1 MKNDHF
7 SNHQHFEGIDYAFRP
22 ESYWDVAADPLGA
35 ILVNV
40 KGTRRRQMIRD
51 YWDAGA
57 VDDLQQGLLLDC
69 LGEEDRTGLGKIHP
83 SFMGGEYLP
92 DYEEGEVEIARI
104 ELESTTADVI
114 SIRVKKEGERIAY
127 LIVDEYETEFNIL
140 PTHSDKPLT
149 LSELVRL
156 IDGAMEEGSL
166 GLYYTQMNYEEGE
179 RSIEWLDQMR
189 HFTRVESVFYPQLN
203 LHYEKL
209 LDLWY
214 EEKKAK
220 LLSRFPGARTE

>member
-1 MKNDHF
+1 MNTKR
-7 SNHQHFEGIDYAFRP
+7 FEGINYTFRP
-22 ESYWDVAADPLGA
+22 ESYWDVSDPLQA

-51 YWDAGA
+51 YWEAGA
-57 VDDLQQGLLLDC
+57 IAELEKGLLRDNLT
-69 LGEEDRTGLGKIHP
+69 EEDRVGLGKIHP

-92 DYEEGEVEIARI
+92 DYAEGEVEIARI

-127 LIVDEYETEFNIL
+127 SIVDEYETEFNIL

-166 GLYYTQMNYEEGE
+166 GLYYTQMNYEGGE

-203 LHYEKL
+203 RHYEKL
-209 LDLWY
+209 LSFWY
-214 EEKKAK
+214 ENEKAK
-220 LLSRFPGARTE
+220 LLGREHRLDTIN

>member
-1 MKNDHF
+1 MNTKR
-7 SNHQHFEGIDYAFRP
+7 FEGINYVFRP
-22 ESYWDVAADPLGA
+22 ESYWHVSDPLQA

-51 YWDAGA
+51 YWEAGA
-57 VDDLQQGLLLDC
+57 IAELEKGLLRDNLT
-69 LGEEDRTGLGKIHP
+69 EEDRVGLGKIHP

-92 DYEEGEVEIARI
+92 DYAKGEVEIARI

-166 GLYYTQMNYEEGE
+166 GLYYTQMNYEGGE

-189 HFTRVESVFYPQLN
+189 HFTRVESVFYQQLH

-214 EEKKAK
+214 EEEKAK
-220 LLSRFPGARTE
+220 AA

>member
-1 MKNDHF
+1 MNTKR
-7 SNHQHFEGIDYAFRP
+7 FEGINYAFRP
-22 ESYWDVAADPLGA
+22 ESYWDVSDPLQA

-51 YWDAGA
+51 YWEAGA
-57 VDDLQQGLLLDC
+57 IAELEKGLLRDNLT
-69 LGEEDRTGLGKIHP
+69 EEDRVGLGKIHP

-92 DYEEGEVEIARI
+92 DYAEGEVEIARI

-166 GLYYTQMNYEEGE
+166 GLYYTQMNYEGGE
-179 RSIEWLDQMR
+179 CSIEWLDQMR
-189 HFTRVESVFYPQLN
+189 HFTRVESVFYQQLH

-214 EEKKAK
+214 EEEKAK
-220 LLSRFPGARTE
+220 AA

>member
-1 MKNDHF
+1 MDTKR
-7 SNHQHFEGIDYAFRP
+7 FEGIDYAFRP
-22 ESYWDVAADPLGA
+22 ESYWDVSDPLQA

-40 KGTRRRQMIRD
+40 KGARRRQMIRD
-51 YWDAGA
+51 YWEAGA
-57 VDDLQQGLLLDC
+57 IAELERGLLRDNLA
-69 LGEEDRTGLGKIHP
+69 EEDRVGLRKIHP

-92 DYEEGEVEIARI
+92 DYAEGEVEIARI

-140 PTHSDKPLT
+140 PTHSDTPLT

-156 IDGAMEEGSL
+156 IDGAMEEGSP

-189 HFTRVESVFYPQLN
+189 DFTRVESVFYPQLN
-203 LHYEKL
+203 PHYQKL

-214 EEKKAK
+214 EEEKAS

>member
-1 MKNDHF
+1 MNTKR
-7 SNHQHFEGIDYAFRP
+7 SEGIDYAFRP
-22 ESYWDVAADPLGA
+22 ESYWDVSDPLQA

-51 YWDAGA
+51 YWEAGA
-57 VDDLQQGLLLDC
+57 IAELEKGLLRDNLT
-69 LGEEDRTGLGKIHP
+69 EEDRVGLGKIHP

-92 DYEEGEVEIARI
+92 DYAEGEVEIARI

-166 GLYYTQMNYEEGE
+166 GLYYTQMNYEGGE
-179 RSIEWLDQMR
+179 CSIEWLDQMR
-189 HFTRVESVFYPQLN
+189 HFTRVESAFYPQLN

-209 LDLWY
+209 LDLWFE
-214 EEKKAK
+214 EEKAK
-220 LLSRFPGARTE
+220 LSRFPGARTE

>member
-1 MKNDHF
+1 MMNKCFDN
-7 SNHQHFEGIDYAFRP
+7 IDYSFRP
-22 ESYWDVAADPLGA
+22 QSYWDVSDPLQA

-51 YWDAGA
+51 YWEAGA
-57 VDDLQQGLLLDC
+57 IAELEKGLLRDNLT
-69 LGEEDRTGLGKIHP
+69 EEDRVGLGKIHP

-92 DYEEGEVEIARI
+92 DYAKGEVEIARI

-166 GLYYTQMNYEEGE
+166 GLYYTQMNYEGGE

-189 HFTRVESVFYPQLN
+189 HFTRVESVFYPQLS
-203 LHYEKL
+203 LHSEKL

-214 EEKKAK
+214 EEEKAK
-220 LLSRFPGARTE
+220 LIGD

>member
-1 MKNDHF
+1 MNTKR
-7 SNHQHFEGIDYAFRP
+7 FEGINYTFRP
-22 ESYWDVAADPLGA
+22 ESYWDVSDPLQA

-51 YWDAGA
+51 YWEAGA
-57 VDDLQQGLLLDC
+57 IAELEKGLLRDNLT
-69 LGEEDRTGLGKIHP
+69 EEERVGLGKIHP

-92 DYEEGEVEIARI
+92 DYAEGEVEIARI

-114 SIRVKKEGERIAY
+114 SIRAKKDGERIAY
-127 LIVDEYETEFNIL
+127 SIVDEYETQFTVSPKNSE
-140 PTHSDKPLT
+140 KPLT

-166 GLYYTQMNYEEGE
+166 GLYYTQMNYEGGE

-189 HFTRVESVFYPQLN
+189 HFTRVESVFYQQLH
-203 LHYEKL
+203 LHYEKVL
-209 LDLWY
+209 SLWY
-214 EEKKAK
+214 ESEKAK
-220 LLSRFPGARTE
+220 LLGREHRLDTIN

>member
-1 MKNDHF
+1 MKNMNIKQF
-7 SNHQHFEGIDYAFRP
+7 KNIDYEIRSK
-22 ESYWDVAADPLGA
+22 SYWDALDDPLLA
-35 ILVNV
+35 ILKNV

-51 YWDAGA
+51 YWQDGTIGE
-57 VDDLQQGLLLDC
+57 LEQGLLRDC
-69 LGEEDRTGLGKIHP
+69 LSEEDRAGLGKIHP

-92 DYEEGEVEIARI
+92 DYASGEVEIARI

-114 SIRVKKEGERIAY
+114 SIRAKKDGERIAY
-127 LIVDEYETEFNIL
+127 SIVDEYETEFNIL
-140 PTHSDKPLT
+140 PAHSDKPLT

-166 GLYYTQMNYEEGE
+166 SLHYTKMNYEGGE

-189 HFTRVESVFYPQLN
+189 HFTRIESVFYPQLN

-209 LDLWY
+209 VNLWY
-214 EEKKAK
+214 DEEKAK
-220 LLSRFPGARTE
+220 LI

>member
-1 MKNDHF
+1 MTLS
-7 SNHQHFEGIDYAFRP
+7 SNRFENIDYDFRP
-22 ESYWDVAADPLGA
+22 QSYWEAVDPLQA

-51 YWDAGA
+51 YWEAGA
-57 VDDLQQGLLLDC
+57 IAELEKGLLRDNLR
-69 LGEEDRTGLGKIHP
+69 EEDRIGLGKIHP

-92 DYEEGEVEIARI
+92 DYAEGEVEIARI

-149 LSELVRL
+149 LSELVSL
-156 IDGAMEEGSL
+156 IDGATEEGSL
-166 GLYYTQMNYEEGE
+166 GLYYTQMNYEGGE

-214 EEKKAK
+214 EEEKAK
-220 LLSRFPGARTE
+220 LI

>member
-1 MKNDHF
+1 
-7 SNHQHFEGIDYAFRP
+7 
-22 ESYWDVAADPLGA
+22 
-35 ILVNV
+35 
-40 KGTRRRQMIRD
+40 
-51 YWDAGA
+51 
-57 VDDLQQGLLLDC
+57 
-69 LGEEDRTGLGKIHP
+69 
-83 SFMGGEYLP
+83 
-92 DYEEGEVEIARI
+92 
-104 ELESTTADVI
+104 
-114 SIRVKKEGERIAY
+114 

>member
-1 MKNDHF
+1 
-7 SNHQHFEGIDYAFRP
+7 
-22 ESYWDVAADPLGA
+22 
-35 ILVNV
+35 
-40 KGTRRRQMIRD
+40 MIRD

-57 VDDLQQGLLLDC
+57 VNDLQQGLLLDC
-69 LGEEDRTGLGKIHP
+69 LGEEDRASLGKIHP

-92 DYEEGEVEIARI
+92 DYAEGEVEIARI
-104 ELESTTADVI
+104 ELESTTADVT

-140 PTHSDKPLT
+140 PTHSDKSLT

-166 GLYYTQMNYEEGE
+166 GLYYTQMNYEGGE

-214 EEKKAK
+214 ENEKAK
-220 LLSRFPGARTE
+220 LLGRSHEAA

>member
-1 MKNDHF
+1 MNTKR
-7 SNHQHFEGIDYAFRP
+7 SEGIDYAFRP
-22 ESYWDVAADPLGA
+22 ESYWDVSDPLQA

-51 YWDAGA
+51 YWEAGA
-57 VDDLQQGLLLDC
+57 IAELEKGLLRDNLT
-69 LGEEDRTGLGKIHP
+69 EEDRVGLGKIHP

-92 DYEEGEVEIARI
+92 DYAEGEVEIARI

-166 GLYYTQMNYEEGE
+166 GLYYTQMNYEGGE

-189 HFTRVESVFYPQLN
+189 HFTRVESVFYQQLH

-214 EEKKAK
+214 EEEKAK
-220 LLSRFPGARTE
+220 AA

>member
-1 MKNDHF
+1 MNTKR
-7 SNHQHFEGIDYAFRP
+7 SEGIDYAFRP
-22 ESYWDVAADPLGA
+22 ESYWDVSDPLQA

-51 YWDAGA
+51 YWEADAIA
-57 VDDLQQGLLLDC
+57 ELEKGLLRDNLT
-69 LGEEDRTGLGKIHP
+69 EEDRVGLGKIHP

-92 DYEEGEVEIARI
+92 DYAEGEVEIARI

-166 GLYYTQMNYEEGE
+166 GLYYTQMNYEGGE
-179 RSIEWLDQMR
+179 CSIEWLDQMR
-189 HFTRVESVFYPQLN
+189 HFTRVESVFYQQLH

-214 EEKKAK
+214 EEEKAK
-220 LLSRFPGARTE
+220 AA

>member
-1 MKNDHF
+1 MNTKR
-7 SNHQHFEGIDYAFRP
+7 FEGIDYAFRP
-22 ESYWDVAADPLGA
+22 ESYWDVSDPLQA

-40 KGTRRRQMIRD
+40 KGTRRRQIIRD
-51 YWDAGA
+51 YWQAGTIA
-57 VDDLQQGLLLDC
+57 KLERGLLRDNLT
-69 LGEEDRTGLGKIHP
+69 EEDRVGLGKIHP

-92 DYEEGEVEIARI
+92 DYAEGEVEIARI

-214 EEKKAK
+214 EEEKAK
-220 LLSRFPGARTE
+220 LLSRFPEARTE

>member
-1 MKNDHF
+1 MNTKR
-7 SNHQHFEGIDYAFRP
+7 SEGIDYAFRP
-22 ESYWDVAADPLGA
+22 ESYWDVSDPLQA

-51 YWDAGA
+51 YWEADAIA
-57 VDDLQQGLLLDC
+57 ELEKGLLRDNLT
-69 LGEEDRTGLGKIHP
+69 EEDRVGLGKIHP

-92 DYEEGEVEIARI
+92 DYAEGEVEIARI

-166 GLYYTQMNYEEGE
+166 GLYYTQMNYEGGE

-189 HFTRVESVFYPQLN
+189 HFTRVESVFYQQLH

-214 EEKKAK
+214 EEEKAK
-220 LLSRFPGARTE
+220 AA